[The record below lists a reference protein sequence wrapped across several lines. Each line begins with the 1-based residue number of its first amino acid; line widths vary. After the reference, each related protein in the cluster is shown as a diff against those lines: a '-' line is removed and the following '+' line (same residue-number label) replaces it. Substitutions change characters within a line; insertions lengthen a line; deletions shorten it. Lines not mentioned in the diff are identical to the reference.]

1 MQTIESTVR
10 DTSDCVRNSY
20 QQGLIGS
27 VVSGI
32 HICTTATPTTDA
44 TTSSDA
50 LHSTNT
56 PATAVQRWD
65 FVISKRY
72 QYLLKKSTPFLLYRW
87 IVFCVI
93 TIIYT
98 ARVLYL
104 QGFYVVDPEFQDLSD
119 GPVLPNRSSDEFCP
133 FVRRLPEFKFW

>member
-32 HICTTATPTTDA
+32 HISTTATPTTDA
-44 TTSSDA
+44 ATSSDA

-56 PATAVQRWD
+56 PAAA
-65 FVISKRY
+65 
-72 QYLLKKSTPFLLYRW
+72 KSTPLLLYRW
-87 IVFCVI
+87 IVFCLI

-104 QGFYVVDPEFQDLSD
+104 QGFYVVDLEFRDLSG
-119 GPVLPNRSSDEFCP
+119 GPVLPNRSFDEFCP
-133 FVRRLPEFKFW
+133 FVPLR